1 MLERST
7 GGIQQFS
14 LQRSESGKA
23 LGKRG
28 ETLAWLSAE
37 F

>member
-7 GGIQQFS
+7 GGIPQSAFS
-14 LQRSESGKA
+14 WSESGKA
-23 LGKRG
+23 LGP
-28 ETLAWLSAE
+28 LAWLSAE